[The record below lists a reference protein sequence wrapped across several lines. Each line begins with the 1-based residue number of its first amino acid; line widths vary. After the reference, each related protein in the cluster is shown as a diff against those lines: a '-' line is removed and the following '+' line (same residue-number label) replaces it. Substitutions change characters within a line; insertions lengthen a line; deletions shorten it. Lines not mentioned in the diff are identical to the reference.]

1 MIALNIPLLA
11 WIIVACTMAALI
23 VTRLLVYACRKSS
36 HKIKFLGIAA
46 ESEELFVPG
55 DRELSDKDYSDDD
68 LD

>member
-23 VTRLLVYACRKSS
+23 VTRLLVYARRKSN
-36 HKIKFLGIAA
+36 HRIKFLGISA

-55 DRELSDKDYSDDD
+55 DRKLSDMNYSDDD